1 MKLIRTIPAMG
12 YGTWNR
18 TNDETYQGVLS
29 ALEVGYRHID
39 TAQGY
44 ANEQDVGRAIKDSS
58 LTHKEIF
65 LTTKVKPE
73 NFGPQAILPSVRE
86 SLEKLQ
92 TEQVDLLLLHF
103 PSIGG
108 EYPMDDYMMQFAE
121 VYDLGLCKNIGLS
134 NFTIPLLNQALKLL
148 GEREVITNQVE
159 IHPFLQN
166 RPIVDHCKNLGISL
180 TAYSPLARG
189 AVLNNSVLTTIAEKH
204 HATAAQISLAFILA
218 EGYIT
223 IPAARQKARI
233 LENFNALK
241 IQLSPSDIEKIRALE
256 SGLRLT
262 NGDWCPTWDA

>member
-1 MKLIRTIPAMG
+1 MDLINNIPVLG

-18 TNDETYQGVLS
+18 TGEETYQGVLD
-29 ALEVGYRHID
+29 ALEIGYRHID

-44 ANEQDVGRAIKDSS
+44 QNEQDVGQALKDSD
-58 LTHKEIF
+58 LARGAIF

-73 NFGPQAILPSVRE
+73 NFSPNTILPSVRE

-92 TEQVDLLLLHF
+92 TDQVDLLLLHF

-108 EYPMDDYMMQFAE
+108 KYAMEDYMMQFAE

-134 NFTIPLLNQALKLL
+134 NFTIPLLDQALVLLGHRKLL
-148 GEREVITNQVE
+148 THQVE

-166 RPIVDHCKNLGISL
+166 HLIVNRCKALGIPL

-189 AVLNNSVLTTIAEKH
+189 AVLDNALLQNIANKH
-204 HATAAQISLAFILA
+204 NATAAQISLAFILA

-223 IPAARQKARI
+223 IPAARKWERI
-233 LENFNALK
+233 LENFNALNVN
-241 IQLSPSDIEKIRALE
+241 LESSDIENIRSLE
-256 SGLRLT
+256 ANLRLT
-262 NGDWCPTWDA
+262 NGPWCPKWDV